1 MPAKRLPWGLQVI
14 QRGMERGIPVG
25 QRLMLLH
32 QLENRFGDQADDR
45 VVRRR
50 VMDAS
55 PEQLARWTELVLS
68 AGMLAEV
75 LEDEP

>member
-25 QRLMLLH
+25 QRLMLCH
-32 QLENRFGDQADDR
+32 QRENRFGDQADNK
-45 VVRRR
+45 VLRR

-55 PEQLARWTELVLS
+55 PEQLARWAELVLS
-68 AGMLAEV
+68 AGTLVEV
-75 LEDEP
+75 LED

>member
-1 MPAKRLPWGLQVI
+1 MPAKEVPWGLQLI
-14 QRGMERGIPVG
+14 QQGMERGIPVG

-32 QLENRFGDQADDR
+32 QLENRFGDQADDK

-55 PEQLARWTELVLS
+55 PEQLARWAELVLS
-68 AGMLAEV
+68 AGTLAEV
-75 LEDEP
+75 LED